1 MNVWKPSLIEN
12 FYLYPWS
19 SMHILSKFTLLL
31 HCQMQCTYSLTACHT
46 QKYFALKIFPG
57 IPQIDL
63 VVGEPYFQS
72 AVLPW
77 HHVHFWYAARQLS
90 GFLSET
96 AEVFPQLLTI
106 KAMAVSFRDLWKIR
120 SPVGMCEGFNI
131 QLFDQLIEVHTL
143 ILYYKATIAMLLF
156 FCKFVT
162 MWVAEVHV
170 KCLFI
175 QNCKC
180 KIVHTKIIYTCILPK
195 KNVSI

>member
-1 MNVWKPSLIEN
+1 
-12 FYLYPWS
+12 
-19 SMHILSKFTLLL
+19 
-31 HCQMQCTYSLTACHT
+31 MQCTYSLTACHT
-46 QKYFALKIFPG
+46 QKYFAFNIFPG

-143 ILYYKATIAMLLF
+143 ILYYGIKQPLVCCF
-156 FCKFVT
+156 FCKSVT
-162 MWVAEVHV
+162 VWDVQVHV

-180 KIVHTKIIYTCILPK
+180 KIVLTKVVYTCILPPK
-195 KNVSI
+195 KVSI

>member
-1 MNVWKPSLIEN
+1 MSENSLIEN

-46 QKYFALKIFPG
+46 QKYFAFNIFPG

-120 SPVGMCEGFNI
+120 SPVGICEGFNI

-162 MWVAEVHV
+162 M
-170 KCLFI
+170 
-175 QNCKC
+175 
-180 KIVHTKIIYTCILPK
+180 
-195 KNVSI
+195 